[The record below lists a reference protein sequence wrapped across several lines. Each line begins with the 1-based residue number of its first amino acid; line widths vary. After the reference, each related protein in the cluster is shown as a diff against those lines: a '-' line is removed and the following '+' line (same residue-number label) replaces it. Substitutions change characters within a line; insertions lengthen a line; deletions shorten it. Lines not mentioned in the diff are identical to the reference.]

1 MGLAVREYHVVLQ
14 LVFSLS
20 LSQQVNRNALVA
32 VFCELSSRIILEV
45 NLKGKEIW
53 NVAAGL
59 PNLPEGSYFR
69 VGLWPR
75 VLLVPFISARSSP
88 EPSSDHGYSELHV
101 HMHVRVWVEVL
112 LSLQT

>member
-45 NLKGKEIW
+45 NLKGKGI
-53 NVAAGL
+53 
-59 PNLPEGSYFR
+59 
-69 VGLWPR
+69 
-75 VLLVPFISARSSP
+75 
-88 EPSSDHGYSELHV
+88 
-101 HMHVRVWVEVL
+101 
-112 LSLQT
+112 